1 MLSFWELQAI
11 FKVAIL
17 CLALCFGYSLAYRD
31 PKDGVYVRK
40 NAKNMTDK
48 EWDSIKRGI
57 QVMMNLNEMD
67 SRGYMYQANI
77 HGWSNHIG
85 NESMSDKY
93 SWHKCQHGHYLFLP
107 WHRMYLYYFER
118 ILRQAA
124 NDSELTIPY
133 WDYLDG
139 IPEPFR
145 IPSNESNPL
154 YKGNRCH
161 AVNDGTALPRNIVDY
176 EAALDK
182 IHFTANKVDND
193 PLCAHDSFGG
203 VRSNKHKFE
212 GEGFGALETLPH
224 NQIHLYLGGF
234 VADSCKAS
242 QDPIFWLHHTQIDR
256 LWETWLSLS
265 EGRQNPTNEKEW
277 MVQNFNFFD
286 ESGARTNIRVVD
298 VLYTEEQLNYRY
310 DKLAPTSHQRREEPR
325 KIRIKRPSKAILF
338 AALKSTEV
346 DIGPSQNTVTLFVK
360 PEARQILKKSSKDN
374 VMFALRLNFTTMTR
388 DLIYDVYID
397 LPNGSKYDEKYPY
410 YVGPMANL
418 ACDADPKETNT
429 KCFDVTSNY
438 NKISKGKF
446 ADIFTVNVSFNSV
459 PCGTGRLIPGDVW
472 MKFHELNL
480 VAVIEEREKKNSDKI
495 KLIFRFSISI
505 LVTFSLLVL
514 LIFYLINVFFK
525 KNKKRSNG
533 EDSPLIPKKPN
544 ST

>member
-1 MLSFWELQAI
+1 
-11 FKVAIL
+11 
-17 CLALCFGYSLAYRD
+17 
-31 PKDGVYVRK
+31 
-40 NAKNMTDK
+40 
-48 EWDSIKRGI
+48 
-57 QVMMNLNEMD
+57 
-67 SRGYMYQANI
+67 
-77 HGWSNHIG
+77 
-85 NESMSDKY
+85 
-93 SWHKCQHGHYLFLP
+93 
-107 WHRMYLYYFER
+107 
-118 ILRQAA
+118 
-124 NDSELTIPY
+124 
-133 WDYLDG
+133 
-139 IPEPFR
+139 
-145 IPSNESNPL
+145 
-154 YKGNRCH
+154 
-161 AVNDGTALPRNIVDY
+161 
-176 EAALDK
+176 
-182 IHFTANKVDND
+182 
-193 PLCAHDSFGG
+193 
-203 VRSNKHKFE
+203 
-212 GEGFGALETLPH
+212 
-224 NQIHLYLGGF
+224 
-234 VADSCKAS
+234 
-242 QDPIFWLHHTQIDR
+242 
-256 LWETWLSLS
+256 
-265 EGRQNPTNEKEW
+265 
-277 MVQNFNFFD
+277 
-286 ESGARTNIRVVD
+286 
-298 VLYTEEQLNYRY
+298 
-310 DKLAPTSHQRREEPR
+310 
-325 KIRIKRPSKAILF
+325 LF